1 MYDELHVF
9 IIQGKVMKNIKTIS
23 LIAMIIMGI
32 ISFSNLMGLKVAGVS
47 VIIGAIFFFIN
58 KKIENQSDKES
69 GLDINSIKNN
79 FKDKSIWIW
88 VLLPLIMDC
97 VSITISKI
105 FLPEYIEHVL
115 ARTENF
121 VSFEKITI
129 MVLQLAFLA
138 LGEEIAWRAFFQ
150 KQLNKILSIRYTI
163 LISSILFAI
172 GHISS
177 GNNTVVIYDISFVF
191 INSIL
196 YGIIFHKSNN
206 AWISAISHFAAN
218 LFSLIILIFLL

>member
-1 MYDELHVF
+1 
-9 IIQGKVMKNIKTIS
+9 MKNIKTIS

-32 ISFSNLMGLKVAGVS
+32 ISFSNLMGLKVAGAS

-69 GLDINSIKNN
+69 GFDMNSIKNN
-79 FKDKSIWIW
+79 FKDKSIWLW
-88 VLLPLIMDC
+88 VLLPLTLDA
-97 VSITISKI
+97 VSITISKL

-115 ARTENF
+115 ARTEGF
-121 VSFEKITI
+121 VSYDKIVI

-150 KQLNKILSIRYTI
+150 KQLNKFLSIRHTL
-163 LISSILFAI
+163 LISSVLFAI
-172 GHISS
+172 GHISF
-177 GNNTVVIYDISFVF
+177 GNTTIVIYDIFFVF

-196 YGIIFHKSNN
+196 YGIIFYKSNN
-206 AWISAISHFAAN
+206 AWISAISHFTAN
-218 LFSLIILIFLL
+218 LFSLMVLIFLI